1 MKTDK
6 SIIVDPKLVAYCGLY
21 CGTCSKFKNGKCDG
35 CAANEKATWC
45 KIRTC
50 NIENNF
56 TNCSQCTITT
66 PEDCKKLNNAIGK
79 VFKFI
84 FKTDRL
90 ASLQYIKNSGELQYA
105 EKMVSLN
112 QMSIKTKQTI

>member
-6 SIIVDPKLVAYCGLY
+6 PIVNNPELVAYCGLY
-21 CGTCSKFKNGKCDG
+21 CGSCSKLKNGKCPG
-35 CAANEKATWC
+35 CAANQKATWC

-50 NIENNF
+50 NIENGF
-56 TNCSQCTITT
+56 INCAHCTITE
-66 PEDCKKLNNAIGK
+66 PENCKKINNAIGK

-84 FKTDRL
+84 FKTDRI
-90 ASLQYIKNSGELQYA
+90 ASLQYIKTNGEALYVD
-105 EKMVSLN
+105 KMADLK